1 MKRLS
6 LCLAILLAACDRSH
20 PSLPQG
26 QAQAPVAKPP
36 APWPLTLTDRRD
48 GFIEFVRVVPAG
60 DIPIYRHGITLFKS
74 GKFYDWVEGQQTF
87 RDCSTCVG
95 YGSYTI
101 EDTTIVLRYEF
112 MYFLRGEAPLP
123 TETIGSIRGDTLRL
137 AFPSWMGGVYDVYL
151 EDRPSYTLN
160 QRVNFP

>member
-1 MKRLS
+1 VAR
-6 LCLAILLAACDRSH
+6 AALLLMLMLTACDFGY
-20 PSLPQG
+20 PSVPD
-26 QAQAPVAKPP
+26 APPQAPIVKPP

-48 GFIEFVRVVPAG
+48 GFVEFVRVVAAG
-60 DIPIYRHGITLFKS
+60 DILLYRHGITLFKS
-74 GKFYDWVEGQQTF
+74 GKFYDWVDGQQTF

-101 EDTTIVLRYEF
+101 ADTTIVLRYEF

-137 AFPSWMGGVYDVYL
+137 AFPGWMGGVYDVYL

-160 QRVNFP
+160 RRVNFP